1 MILPRIIL
9 DDFSI
14 GQSYYILTKREYETL
29 VAKLGVQFV
38 QGGLFWDNSEPDFQ
52 LTEDGNYYYAP
63 VGSIDE
69 EEEIFMIE
77 EGLPLNMMN
86 YAHSNS
92 WKDWLQTHSQP

>member
-9 DDFSI
+9 DGFSI
-14 GQSYYILTKREYETL
+14 GQSYYILTADEYQTL
-29 VAKLGVQFV
+29 KAKLGGQIV
-38 QGGLFWDNSEPDFQ
+38 QGRPFWDDSEPDFRP
-52 LTEDGNYYYAP
+52 TEDGNYYYAP
-63 VGSIDE
+63 VGSIGE